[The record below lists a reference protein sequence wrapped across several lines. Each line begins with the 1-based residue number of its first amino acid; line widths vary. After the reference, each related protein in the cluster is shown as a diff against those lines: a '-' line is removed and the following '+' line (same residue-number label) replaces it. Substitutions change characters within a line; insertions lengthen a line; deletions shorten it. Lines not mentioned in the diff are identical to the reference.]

1 MKHLIH
7 VAGLSLTLSLEAMAQ
22 GPTGFSAL
30 KLGMTKETIESLQV
44 SQGVHLNSPMTAY
57 QYKNGAPKEGVDKFN
72 ARLATP
78 LSSEPVDAVLT
89 FESSQLTELYINI
102 PESSNIL
109 ERIKAQIT
117 EKYGAGKE
125 ENTMKEEQCIYK
137 NGANFKLSSGALSTT
152 WTETS
157 SRTELIETNLS
168 DIVIATCPSNLRY
181 SIGPVKLRSIN
192 IRKIKPSTELKSK
205 NLF

>member
-102 PESSNIL
+102 PESSNML

-168 DIVIATCPSNLRY
+168 DIVIATCPSNLSGQY
-181 SIGPVKLRSIN
+181 
-192 IRKIKPSTELKSK
+192 
-205 NLF
+205 